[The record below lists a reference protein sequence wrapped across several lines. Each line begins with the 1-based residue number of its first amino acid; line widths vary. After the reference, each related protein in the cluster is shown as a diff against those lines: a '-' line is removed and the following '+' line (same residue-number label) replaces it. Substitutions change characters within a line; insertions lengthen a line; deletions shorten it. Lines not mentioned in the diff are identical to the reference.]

1 MVTPAHTCTP
11 LPLRRL
17 APHCAVWI
25 ARRWNRHLNEM
36 LVDYKGKFCPN
47 NTGNTSKMIRLYQGE
62 LKPDR
67 REKGGCQL
75 KNKKL
80 CFPLATLEQEWPAGQ

>member
-1 MVTPAHTCTP
+1 
-11 LPLRRL
+11 
-17 APHCAVWI
+17 
-25 ARRWNRHLNEM
+25 M